1 MKLKLRYY
9 LRGLAV
15 GILLTTLILTIANAD
30 NKPLTDAQ
38 IRQKA
43 REMGMVDGDSLKLSS
58 LQGETEAVA
67 ASAAAQESG
76 ATASSES
83 ASTQESSAAASSE
96 STAAQESGAAA
107 STEST
112 AAQESGAAASTESA
126 STQESSASAQESS
139 APAGNTGEAVI
150 LRIVSGATSYTVS
163 KDLAA
168 AGLVEDA
175 KAYDTYLCDN
185 GFASKIHVGTYE
197 IYPGTSGEEI
207 ARMIAY

>member
-76 ATASSES
+76 AAASTESTAAQESGATASSES
-83 ASTQESSAAASSE
+83 TAAQESGATASSE

-107 STEST
+107 S
-112 AAQESGAAASTESA
+112 
-126 STQESSASAQESS
+126 
-139 APAGNTGEAVI
+139 
-150 LRIVSGATSYTVS
+150 
-163 KDLAA
+163 
-168 AGLVEDA
+168 
-175 KAYDTYLCDN
+175 
-185 GFASKIHVGTYE
+185 
-197 IYPGTSGEEI
+197 
-207 ARMIAY
+207 